1 MQNNAFL
8 TGQKHIY
15 VLFKRLLSYV
25 HEAFHNR
32 QMLRNKQYKF
42 NDLYLVN
49 LAQLERRL
57 LSLDCIIGLSLSL
70 SFSSGFI

>member
-1 MQNNAFL
+1 MFKID
-8 TGQKHIY
+8 TKHLMGHI
-15 VLFKRLLSYV
+15 SYP
-25 HEAFHNR
+25 HETFHNR
-32 QMLRNKQYKF
+32 QMLLPRNKQYKF